1 MRKLTLLLLIL
12 AAAALASSDS
22 LWQRLRQRY
31 VSLKTLSGT
40 FEERICSE
48 AAGTCQDFSGRFSVR
63 VPGRYRLEVTDPVR
77 QVIVSDSSTLWI
89 YLPDEK
95 RAMKQPA
102 GGLAPVLAFLGPVL
116 DSTATADVHRDSTGT
131 WVANVSMGED
141 DMSALNDLRLE
152 LDATATRIRAFS
164 FTDAWGSQYH
174 FTLKDQNWNPRLN
187 NRIFRFTAPRG
198 VTVEE

>member
-12 AAAALASSDS
+12 AAAALASNDS

-48 AAGTCQDFSGRFSVR
+48 AAGTCQDFSGRFSIR
-63 VPGRYRLEVTDPVR
+63 VPSRYRLEVTDPVR

-89 YLPDEK
+89 YLPAEK

-102 GGLAPVLAFLGPVL
+102 GGLAPVMAFLGPVL
-116 DSTATADVHRDSTGT
+116 DSTATADVHRDSSGL
-131 WVANVSMGED
+131 WVADVAMGD
-141 DMSALNDLRLE
+141 DEMAAMSDLQLE
-152 LDATATRIRAFS
+152 LDAAATRIKAFS
-164 FTDAWGSQYH
+164 FTDPWGSKYH
-174 FTLKDQNWNPRLN
+174 FALQDQNWNPRLN
-187 NRIFRFTAPRG
+187 DKIFRFAAPKG